1 MQMTDEHQADGSP
14 IWDEMLSRRQMLKLG
29 GSLALGSMML
39 PLIPD
44 LAESAESAFAA
55 SRETAKLSGSLTIWT
70 YFDQV
75 NLAAGQFMKKYP
87 NVHVNVKVF
96 PGDYE
101 TKMRLGLQ
109 TQTSPPD
116 IFDLDVNYI
125 GKYIDG
131 PFPENL
137 SKMGATA
144 LLKDYVPYVRALAKD
159 KNGAIRAVC
168 DTSSPG
174 GYWYRRDV
182 AKQYLGKGDPKSVSA
197 MVDTFPNLIKN
208 GKKVVQ
214 TSSGKVHLLAS
225 YDDVIMDARH
235 QMKPWVYKGKF
246 YIDPR
251 WNHVLDVA
259 RTIYNDNLDAKLGA
273 FSPAWG
279 AAWNDGSAI
288 TFGWPSWAS
297 FEIDPKKT
305 GNNWGVAQ
313 SPTPYY
319 EGGRYSAIYQ
329 GSSNKK
335 LAYEYLKFLASP
347 AWQIYN
353 LNKTQNMPG
362 LQSVFKKLAKSYK
375 PALFGGQPIMEA
387 YYSIAMHIPPF
398 RSNQYYE
405 DVHGLIY
412 GVISDAFKAHQSNAE
427 IFAAFKKL
435 VQQKYPEVPMT

>member
-1 MQMTDEHQADGSP
+1 MTDEHQADGSP

-44 LAESAESAFAA
+44 LAESGESAFAA

-144 LLKDYVPYVRALAKD
+144 LLKDYVPYVRAL
-159 KNGAIRAVC
+159 
-168 DTSSPG
+168 
-174 GYWYRRDV
+174 
-182 AKQYLGKGDPKSVSA
+182 QYLGKGDPKSVSA

-412 GVISDAFKAHQSNAE
+412 GVISDAFKAHQSNGE
-427 IFAAFKKL
+427 IFATFKKL